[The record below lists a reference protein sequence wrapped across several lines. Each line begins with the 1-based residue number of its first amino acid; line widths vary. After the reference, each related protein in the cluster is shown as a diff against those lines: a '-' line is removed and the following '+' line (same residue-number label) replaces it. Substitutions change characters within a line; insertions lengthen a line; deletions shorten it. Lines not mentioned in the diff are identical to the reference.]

1 MKDLW
6 KVSYF
11 LGLEVTSSS
20 NDYYLLQTEYSYE
33 LLSKVG
39 LTDSKTISNLLE
51 VNTELTS
58 INGDPFLDATLYHQL
73 VGSLIYPRHLSRHV
87 VHLISQFMT
96 APRSTHNIIVL

>member
-6 KVSYF
+6 KVSCF

-33 LLSKVG
+33 LLSKVN
-39 LTDSKTISNLLE
+39 LTDSKIIYNMLE
-51 VNTELTS
+51 VNMELTG
-58 INGDPFLDATLYHQL
+58 INGDPFLDAMLYHQL
-73 VGSLIYPRHLSRHV
+73 VGSLIYPCHLSRHV